1 MKKLTAP
8 LVLSLVL
15 MLGACGGQGDEPQK
29 TVRTPDTELKKT
41 PDKAPEIDWTEN
53 KGIGPVSDVALNE
66 SVDQKLAEEGK
77 VIFEKNCAACHKTD
91 KKYIGPAPKDIL
103 DRRTPEW
110 VMNMI
115 VNPTEM
121 VQKDPIAKKLLA
133 EANGAIMAD
142 QNISEEQA
150 RAILEYFRTL

>member
-1 MKKLTAP
+1 MKKLTAIS
-8 LVLSLVL
+8 VISIAL
-15 MLGACGGQGDEPQK
+15 MLGACGSGGDEPRK
-29 TVRTPDTELKKT
+29 TVKTPDTELKKASEKE
-41 PDKAPEIDWTEN
+41 PKIDWTEN
-53 KGIGPVSDVALNE
+53 KGIGPVSELSLPE
-66 SVDQKLAEEGK
+66 TVDQKLAEEGK
-77 VIFEKNCAACHKTD
+77 VLFEKNCAACHKTD

-103 DRRTPEW
+103 ERRTPEW

>member
-1 MKKLTAP
+1 MRKLSAP
-8 LVLSLVL
+8 LALSIVLLL
-15 MLGACGGQGDEPQK
+15 AACGGPEEEPQK
-29 TVRTPDTELKKT
+29 TVKTPDTELKKSSKS
-41 PDKAPEIDWTEN
+41 DPEIDWQTN
-53 KGIGPVSDVALNE
+53 KGIGPVTEITLAE
-66 SVDQKLAEEGK
+66 AIDQKLAEEGK
-77 VIFEKNCAACHKTD
+77 VLFEKNCAACHKTD

-115 VNPTEM
+115 INPTEM
-121 VQKDPIAKKLLA
+121 VQKDPLAKKLLA

-142 QNISEEQA
+142 QNITEEQA